1 MTGSDFVKLCMEE
14 KRMILEEYFNDKSK
28 SEAGEIIKSLVRVG
42 VSKEDLFKLVDTV
55 LKESYYTLLLG
66 LDGACSLGN
75 KQVTYKLYDEE
86 GNLLNECGEIEES
99 AYSYF
104 MNTI

>member
-1 MTGSDFVKLCMEE
+1 MTGEEFVKICKEE
-14 KRMILEEYFNDKSK
+14 QRMVLEEYFDDKSK
-28 SEAGEIIKSLVRVG
+28 SEVGDIIKKLVQTG
-42 VSKEDLFKLVDTV
+42 VSKDDLSNLVDTV

>member
-1 MTGSDFVKLCMEE
+1 M
-14 KRMILEEYFNDKSK
+14 
-28 SEAGEIIKSLVRVG
+28 
-42 VSKEDLFKLVDTV
+42 

-66 LDGACSLGN
+66 LDGGCSLGN